1 MTEYAYDASS
11 VLVRIEDWFEDH
23 LNSEGMVTVA
33 GLKFTPSDVLK
44 ECDPTAYRVSLSDW
58 LSVEMQEGNLFEYN
72 VRVLT
77 EDGEV
82 ESEEAAREES
92 EALEI
97 AEDLLTDMRENYE
110 DEHGG
115 NTVQVIDAT
124 ERVTHE
130 FRVTK

>member
-1 MTEYAYDASS
+1 MTDYAYDASS
-11 VLVRIEDWFEDH
+11 VLVRIEDLFDDC
-23 LNSEGMVTVA
+23 LNSEGTVTVVGQEFA
-33 GLKFTPSDVLK
+33 PSDVLK
-44 ECDPTAYRVSLSDW
+44 ECDSTAYHTYFNDW
-58 LSVEMQEGNLFEYN
+58 LSDQMQGGNLFEYN

-92 EALEI
+92 DALET
-97 AEDLLTDMRENYE
+97 AEALLTDMRENWE
-110 DEHGG
+110 DEYSG

>member
-1 MTEYAYDASS
+1 MTDYAYDASS
-11 VLVRIEDWFEDH
+11 VLVRIEDLFDDH

-33 GLKFTPSDVLK
+33 GLEFTPSDVLK
-44 ECDPTAYRVSLSDW
+44 ECDPTAYRVHLNDW
-58 LSVEMQEGNLFEYN
+58 LSGEMQEGNLFEYS

-82 ESEEAAREES
+82 ESEETAREES
-92 EALEI
+92 DALET
-97 AEDLLTDMRENYE
+97 AEALLTDMRENWE
-110 DEHGG
+110 DEYSG